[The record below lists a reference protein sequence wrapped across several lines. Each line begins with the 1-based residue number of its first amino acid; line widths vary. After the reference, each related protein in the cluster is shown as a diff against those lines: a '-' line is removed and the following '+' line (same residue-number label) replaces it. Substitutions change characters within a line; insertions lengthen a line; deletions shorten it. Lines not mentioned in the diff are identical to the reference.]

1 MARTYHV
8 DAMRSWLVI
17 GEVQALLNPMSVLVN
32 AEYPP
37 ARPVLWTVVAIAP
50 GGGVRGGGA
59 PPPRTRRYV
68 EIPTPPGLRPPPPP
82 LGGGGSARRYP
93 GKSMPT
99 AWWNL
104 SAGNY
109 YTDSGLSDSVDPLFG
124 SRCSSPPRRG
134 RCRVRSSL
142 VSCQRRIVAI
152 VHRVILF

>member
-1 MARTYHV
+1 LARTYHV

-93 GKSMPT
+93 GEKHANGVVEPE
-99 AWWNL
+99 
-104 SAGNY
+104 
-109 YTDSGLSDSVDPLFG
+109 
-124 SRCSSPPRRG
+124 RRELLH
-134 RCRVRSSL
+134 RF
-142 VSCQRRIVAI
+142 RII
-152 VHRVILF
+152 RLC